1 MFTLD
6 LSCINIENFRL
17 PANEWLKNFKNT
29 GVGFYID
36 APKHSYEWIKYWD
49 EQEYYCKNGYSVGGI
64 RITGEHYFYLNFCQ
78 IQLKK
83 GFGSEVLK
91 GKKKV
96 EKNVNFPDFWDSD
109 WFYFTECELA
119 REAGQHMI
127 ILKPRRRGYS
137 YKNAAKCAYNYTFLR
152 KSTSLIIAES
162 SDYSEETMGM
172 AVSYLDFLMKYTD
185 FGKNRL
191 INKPK
196 DEILAGYEEVL
207 ADGTKTRSGSFSR
220 LLAMTAKN
228 NASVARGKDA
238 NVILFEE
245 AGSFSNLKATYAATR
260 PTVEEGLGVSG
271 QIFVFG
277 TGGDFSAGIVD
288 FDEMFY
294 NPEPYNF
301 RAYQNIWEEGM
312 ELNKIGYFLPDYYSK
327 GGFISEKGE
336 SQIEEAKIYIEG
348 EIENKKRTS
357 KDPNAVDVMLAEFP
371 RCVEENQ
378 WISNEN
384 LTFKIKDFPNS
395 TFSGE
400 KETFKITTK
409 LGFTTILTEDHPI
422 YNGNKYI
429 ELKDLNI
436 GDKISLL
443 PFEYSNVYQKINIK
457 TKLKCSSYDVTIDE
471 DWALFIGL
479 YLGDGSFYSRNKEG
493 ELEIAFDLKD
503 QSSINWCRDFFISK
517 FKIPSKRIIG
527 DKKGGYRLR
536 VYGKELLPLFE
547 SLDLIEDK
555 LYESTVGSQGK
566 KRKINVP
573 DYIFK
578 SPKSVVA
585 SFLKGIF
592 DSDGCVYSSTTGVGM
607 YSKYKTF
614 ITQIQQLL
622 TGFNI
627 FCKQLSQTK
636 KAGDGH
642 LYTGNSLWLNSA
654 NTKLFKDN
662 IGFLSTRKQ
671 QILESKKY
679 PRLKENI
686 LIDSINSIE
695 PYGIKPCYDLT
706 TNKGYF
712 TAQGIWVHNCPKEA
726 FIKSSS
732 NIFPK
737 AELQAQI
744 NYIKS
749 SKIDESLGVCGELV
763 DKDGEI
769 IFNPSDKAKPIDSFP
784 LKKDSDREGCFVQYQ
799 APYKEENRVPNNLY
813 YIGHDPYGVDSEKG
827 ESLGA
832 LFVFKQVNNISQPDD
847 LIVAEYV
854 ARPSS
859 GQDEYNRIMVM
870 IAKYYNAKIGFE
882 NDRGNVIQYCRTN
895 KVLGW
900 LQEEADIYDKGEK
913 VSNSLSRGY
922 GMSMSNLKKKQQ
934 GCLYL
939 RDWLLCRRGV
949 DPSGKIKLNL
959 NMIYSVPL
967 LEELIKFEYDGNYD
981 RVSAC
986 IIAMY
991 YQKQIESK
999 SIDRPQ
1005 YVYNTD
1011 PFFTKFDSLGNFN
1024 SNY

>member
-1 MFTLD
+1 MFNLD
-6 LSCINIENFRL
+6 LTHVNIENFKI

-29 GVGFYID
+29 GTGFYID

-49 EQEYYCKNGYSVGGI
+49 EQEYYCKNGYSVGGV

-78 IQLKK
+78 IQLKT
-83 GFGSEVLK
+83 GFGSEAIK

-96 EKNVNFPDFWDSD
+96 EKLVTFPDFWDSD

-207 ADGTKTRSGSFSR
+207 ADGTKARSGSFSR

-301 RAYQNIWEEGM
+301 RAYSNIWEEGM

-327 GGFISEKGE
+327 GGFISAKGE

-357 KDPNAVDVMLAEFP
+357 KDPNAVDIMLAEFP
-371 RCVEENQ
+371 R
-378 WISNEN
+378 
-384 LTFKIKDFPNS
+384 T
-395 TFSGE
+395 
-400 KETFKITTK
+400 
-409 LGFTTILTEDHPI
+409 
-422 YNGNKYI
+422 
-429 ELKDLNI
+429 
-436 GDKISLL
+436 
-443 PFEYSNVYQKINIK
+443 
-457 TKLKCSSYDVTIDE
+457 
-471 DWALFIGL
+471 
-479 YLGDGSFYSRNKEG
+479 
-493 ELEIAFDLKD
+493 
-503 QSSINWCRDFFISK
+503 
-517 FKIPSKRIIG
+517 
-527 DKKGGYRLR
+527 
-536 VYGKELLPLFE
+536 
-547 SLDLIEDK
+547 
-555 LYESTVGSQGK
+555 
-566 KRKINVP
+566 
-573 DYIFK
+573 
-578 SPKSVVA
+578 
-585 SFLKGIF
+585 
-592 DSDGCVYSSTTGVGM
+592 
-607 YSKYKTF
+607 
-614 ITQIQQLL
+614 
-622 TGFNI
+622 
-627 FCKQLSQTK
+627 
-636 KAGDGH
+636 
-642 LYTGNSLWLNSA
+642 
-654 NTKLFKDN
+654 
-662 IGFLSTRKQ
+662 
-671 QILESKKY
+671 
-679 PRLKENI
+679 
-686 LIDSINSIE
+686 
-695 PYGIKPCYDLT
+695 
-706 TNKGYF
+706 
-712 TAQGIWVHNCPKEA
+712 PKEA
-726 FIKSSS
+726 FIKASS

-744 NYIKS
+744 NFIKS
-749 SKIDESLGVCGELV
+749 SKIDQNLGVCGELI

-769 IFNPSDKAKPIDSFP
+769 VFNPTDKVKPIDSFP
-784 LKKDSDREGCFVQYQ
+784 LKKDSDREGCFIQYQ
-799 APYKEENRVPNNLY
+799 SPYKEEGRVPNNLY

-854 ARPSS
+854 ARPSA

-939 RDWLLCRRGV
+939 RDWLLAKRGI
-949 DPSGKIKLNL
+949 DSNGKIKLNL

-967 LEELIKFEYDGNYD
+967 LEELIKFDYDGNFD

-991 YQKQIESK
+991 YQKQIETK
-999 SIDRPQ
+999 PIDRPE
-1005 YVYNTD
+1005 YIYNID
-1011 PFFTKFDSLGNFN
+1011 PFFNKFDSLGNFN